1 MKNLLSIG
9 LAFAAS
15 ALWAQDVVQS
25 PPPPPAPPVV
35 ESATSAAS
43 RDTSNRITARLAA
56 DFTRVIA
63 DYTQEIVNIN
73 DRVRTGALSNADA
86 QEKRDSLDEYLAM
99 RLETVQSVAGQW
111 AERNAERAEEA
122 EERAIDEDFA
132 SVDTTDDSED
142 GGIRLGLKDGKLE
155 LNMKRKKWKRE
166 FNQQAYYFGGGNWF
180 VTDNAASFL
189 DPYAGRGELSSS
201 FVFNYSWLHGR
212 RLFHKQSP
220 LWLRSGVGITSEAYY
235 FKEPVAPYRTQG
247 GFTGDLVGFS
257 DLPLADASIRQN
269 YLNYA
274 TLEIPLSL
282 AFNAS
287 RKGTKGI
294 TVAAGGFGGVR
305 LGRGVHYLRYRDV
318 NRDLHIEQT
327 NSSFFMPLLNYGLT
341 AEVGYRGWRVAAR
354 YNLNPVFQQT
364 VADETG
370 GVRSASVGVMLAL

>member
-1 MKNLLSIG
+1 MKNTLLVG
-9 LAFAAS
+9 LAITAS
-15 ALWAQDVVQS
+15 GLWAQDAVQS

-35 ESATSAAS
+35 KVAPSAAA

-73 DRVRTGALSNADA
+73 DRVRNGALSNAEA
-86 QEKRDSLDEYLAM
+86 QEKRDSLDEYLAK
-99 RLETVQSVAGQW
+99 RLETVQSVAGEW
-111 AERNAERAEEA
+111 AERNAERAEVA
-122 EERAIDEDFA
+122 EERAVEEDFA
-132 SVDTTDDSED
+132 IMDSTDDSDDE
-142 GGIRLGLKDGKLE
+142 GIRLGLKDGKLE
-155 LNMKRKKWKRE
+155 LNMKRKKWKPE

-180 VTDNAASFL
+180 VTDNAASSL
-189 DPYAGRGELSSS
+189 DPYSGKGELSTS

-220 LWLRSGVGITSEAYY
+220 LWLRSGLGITSEAYY
-235 FKEPVAPYRTQG
+235 FKNPVAPYRTQG
-247 GFTGDLVGFS
+247 GFTGDRIGFS
-257 DLPLADASIRQN
+257 DLPLADASILQN

-318 NRDLHIEQT
+318 NRDLHLERT

-341 AEVGYRGWRVAAR
+341 AEVGYRGWRIAAR
-354 YNLNPVFQQT
+354 YNLNPVFQQG

-370 GVRSASVGVMLAL
+370 GVRSASVGIMLAL

>member
-1 MKNLLSIG
+1 MKNILSIG

-25 PPPPPAPPVV
+25 PPPPPAPPAVKV
-35 ESATSAAS
+35 APSAAAL
-43 RDTSNRITARLAA
+43 DTSSRISARLAA
-56 DFTRVIA
+56 DITRVIA
-63 DYTQEIVNIN
+63 DYTQEIVTIN
-73 DRVRTGALSNADA
+73 DRVRSGALTSTAA
-86 QEKRDSLDEYLAM
+86 QEKRDSLDDYLEK
-99 RLETVQSVAGQW
+99 RLETVQSMVGEW
-111 AERNAERAEEA
+111 AERNAERADA
-122 EERAIDEDFA
+122 LGI
-132 SVDTTDDSED
+132 SVDTADGSED
-142 GGIRLGLKDGKLE
+142 AGIRLGLKDGKLE

-166 FNQQAYYFGGGNWF
+166 FDQQAYYFGGGNWF
-180 VTDNAASFL
+180 VLDNAASSL
-189 DPYAGRGELSSS
+189 DPYSGKGELSTS

-220 LWLRSGVGITSEAYY
+220 LWLRSGLGITSEAYY
-235 FKEPVAPYRTQG
+235 FKNPVAPYRTQG
-247 GFTGDLVGFS
+247 GFVGDLVGFS

-305 LGRGVHYLRYRDV
+305 LGRGVHFLQYRDE
-318 NRDLHIEQT
+318 NRDWNADRT
-327 NSSFFMPLLNYGLT
+327 TSSFFMPTFNYGLT
-341 AEVGYRGWRVAAR
+341 AEVGYRSWRVAAR
-354 YNLNPVFQQT
+354 YNLNPVFKQT

>member
-1 MKNLLSIG
+1 MKNILSIG

-25 PPPPPAPPVV
+25 PPPPPAPPAVKV
-35 ESATSAAS
+35 APSAAAL
-43 RDTSNRITARLAA
+43 DTSSRISARLAA
-56 DFTRVIA
+56 DITRVIA
-63 DYTQEIVNIN
+63 DYTQEIVTIN
-73 DRVRTGALSNADA
+73 DRVRSGALTSAAA
-86 QEKRDSLDEYLAM
+86 QEKRDSLDDYLEK
-99 RLETVQSVAGQW
+99 RLETVQSMVGEW
-111 AERNAERAEEA
+111 AERNAERADA
-122 EERAIDEDFA
+122 FGI
-132 SVDTTDDSED
+132 SVDTADGSED
-142 GGIRLGLKDGKLE
+142 GGIHLGLKDGKLE

-189 DPYAGRGELSSS
+189 DPYAGRGELSTS

-305 LGRGVHYLRYRDV
+305 LGRGMHYLRYRDV

-354 YNLNPVFQQT
+354 YNLNPVFKQT
-364 VADETG
+364 VVDETG

>member
-1 MKNLLSIG
+1 MKNILFVG

-15 ALWAQDVVQS
+15 GLWAQDAVQS

-35 ESATSAAS
+35 KVAPSAAAL
-43 RDTSNRITARLAA
+43 DTSSRISARLAA
-56 DFTRVIA
+56 DITRVIA

-73 DRVRTGALSNADA
+73 DRVRSGALSNSAA
-86 QEKRDSLDEYLAM
+86 QEKRDSLDEYLAI
-99 RLETVQSVAGQW
+99 RLETVQSVAGEW
-111 AERNAERAEEA
+111 AERNAERAKEA
-122 EERAIDEDFA
+122 EESAVEEDFA
-132 SVDTTDDSED
+132 SVDSTDGSED
-142 GGIRLGLKDGKLE
+142 AGIRLGLKDGKLE

-166 FNQQAYYFGGGNWF
+166 FDQQAYYFGGGNWF

-189 DPYAGRGELSSS
+189 DPYSGKGELSTS

-247 GFTGDLVGFS
+247 GFVGDRVGFS

-305 LGRGVHYLRYRDV
+305 LGRGVHVLQYRDE
-318 NRDLHIEQT
+318 NRDWNLDRT
-327 NSSFFMPLLNYGLT
+327 NSSFFMPVFNYGLT

-354 YNLNPVFQQT
+354 YNLNPVFKQT

>member
-1 MKNLLSIG
+1 MKNILSIG

-25 PPPPPAPPVV
+25 PPPPPAPPAVKV
-35 ESATSAAS
+35 APSAAAL
-43 RDTSNRITARLAA
+43 DTSSRISARLAA
-56 DFTRVIA
+56 DITRVIA
-63 DYTQEIVNIN
+63 DYTQEIVTIN
-73 DRVRTGALSNADA
+73 DRVRSGALTTAAA
-86 QEKRDSLDEYLAM
+86 QEKRDSLDDYLEK
-99 RLETVQSVAGQW
+99 RLETVQSMVGEW
-111 AERNAERAEEA
+111 AERNAERADA
-122 EERAIDEDFA
+122 FGI
-132 SVDTTDDSED
+132 SVDTADGSED
-142 GGIRLGLKDGKLE
+142 AGIHLGLKDGKLE

-166 FNQQAYYFGGGNWF
+166 FDQQAYYFGGGNWF

-189 DPYAGRGELSSS
+189 DPYSGRGELSSS

-235 FKEPVAPYRTQG
+235 FKEPVAPSRSQG
-247 GFTGDLVGFS
+247 GIVGDQVGFS
-257 DLPLADASIRQN
+257 DLLLADASIRQN

-327 NSSFFMPLLNYGLT
+327 NSSFFMPVLNYGLT
-341 AEVGYRGWRVAAR
+341 AEVGYREWRVAAR

-364 VADETG
+364 VVDETG